1 MWAEGMKFLGQR
13 QKTSLFRAQQ
23 EACASRL
30 CSISWTRKLL
40 KDDVE
45 VNPGGCL
52 AWSGFASRLRN
63 PNHFIQGLSN
73 LCSLQS
79 WSANESAF
87 CPVISL
93 FQGCWLYRH
102 PYKDR
107 WEQKLVKVCSHVRD
121 AWRIVSPI
129 KRTFP
134 KENISDHNITFIHKQ
149 LEDPILGGRLS
160 ILLLEIVFC
169 F

>member
-1 MWAEGMKFLGQR
+1 MLHV
-13 QKTSLFRAQQ
+13 
-23 EACASRL
+23 CAHYPGP
-30 CSISWTRKLL
+30 RKLL
-40 KDDVE
+40 KDDME
-45 VNPGGCL
+45 VDPGGCL
-52 AWSGFASRLRN
+52 ACSGFTSQLRN
-63 PNHFIQGLSN
+63 PNHFIRLSS

-79 WSANESAF
+79 WSANKSAF

-93 FQGCWLYRH
+93 FHSCWLYKH

-107 WEQKLVKVCSHVRD
+107 QEQKLVNMCSNVKD
-121 AWRIVSPI
+121 GMENCLPI

-134 KENISDHNITFIHKQ
+134 KENTSEYKVKFIYKQ

-160 ILLLEIVFC
+160 ILLLKIVFC